1 MPPISRKTKI
11 QNTLLMQKGDA
22 LCAAFFYVYS
32 FYASSFSVVSVA
44 AISLAASATGVQAFA
59 VFLAL
64 MA

>member
-22 LCAAFFYVYS
+22 LCVAFFYVYS
-32 FYASSFSVVSVA
+32 SYASSFSVVSVA

-64 MA
+64 TA